1 VLAVHRICEATGSD
15 VSLAGWFG
23 PIERLLHYHGDTV
36 KDRILDV
43 AQRDAA
49 FRARLAP
56 LAQSRTVAT
65 ETLDALGAVCGW
77 QRRSVARPGESE
89 IERAVGMAE
98 LDISP
103 PTSKDDWS
111 VIDRPRDDAE
121 IARIASAWLEQ
132 QTLQWSSEAVFEI
145 VTGENPNEA
154 WDLIVE
160 LVHTAATDG
169 ALGTIGAGPIEDFV
183 ALNGE
188 AWIERIEREA
198 ASDPRFCLAL
208 TWAWRG
214 RTPELIWERVQRATA
229 LCRRERD
236 SKRAG

>member
-1 VLAVHRICEATGSD
+1 
-15 VSLAGWFG
+15 
-23 PIERLLHYHGDTV
+23 
-36 KDRILDV
+36 
-43 AQRDAA
+43 
-49 FRARLAP
+49 
-56 LAQSRTVAT
+56 
-65 ETLDALGAVCGW
+65 
-77 QRRSVARPGESE
+77 
-89 IERAVGMAE
+89 MAE

-160 LVHTAATDG
+160 LVHAAATDG
-169 ALGTIGAGPIEDFV
+169 VLGTIGAGPIEDFV

-198 ASDPRFCLAL
+198 AKV
-208 TWAWRG
+208 
-214 RTPELIWERVQRATA
+214 ER
-229 LCRRERD
+229 
-236 SKRAG
+236 